1 MSRIGR
7 NPITIPSGVDV
18 IVDEN
23 NKVTVKGPKGTLVRE
38 FNPDMQIVREGDVLL
53 VQRPT
58 DGKEHRSL
66 HGLTRTL
73 LANMVEGV
81 TKGYEKK
88 LRAVSVGWRATLQG
102 RKLVLNVGFSHP
114 IEIEPPAGIEF
125 AAETVAHPPYGMVPL
140 ITVSGID
147 KEMVGQVA
155 ASIRSIRKPEPYLG
169 KGIQYQGEIIRRKAG
184 KTAK

>member
-7 NPITIPSGVDV
+7 KQIEVPAGVQVTINGSN
-18 IVDEN
+18 I
-23 NKVTVKGPKGTLVRE
+23 TVKGPKGTLQRE
-38 FNPDMQIVREGDVLL
+38 LHPDMQIVLENNIIQVN
-53 VQRPT
+53 RPT

-73 LANMVEGV
+73 VANMVEGV

-88 LRAVSVGWRATLQG
+88 LEAVSVGWRASVQG
-102 RKLVLNVGFSHP
+102 SKLVLSVGFSHP
-114 IEIEPPAGIEF
+114 VEIEPPAGIEF
-125 AAETVAHPPYGMVPL
+125 KAETIAHPPFGNVPL

-147 KEMVGQVA
+147 KEVVGQVA
-155 ASIRSIRKPEPYLG
+155 ASIRSIREPEPYLG
-169 KGIQYQGEIIRRKAG
+169 KGIAYQGEKIRRKAG

>member
-7 NPITIPSGVDV
+7 SPIQLPAGVSVDV
-18 IVDEN
+18 DDN
-23 NKVTVKGPKGTLVRE
+23 NKVTVKGPKGTLVRDL
-38 FNPDMQIVREGDVLL
+38 NADMEIAREGETL
-53 VQRPT
+53 VVKRPT
-58 DGKEHRSL
+58 DNKEHRSA

-102 RKLVLNVGFSHP
+102 EKLVLNVGFSHP
-114 IEIEPPAGIEF
+114 VEIEPPAGIEF
-125 AAETVAHPPYGMVPL
+125 KAETVAHPPYGMVPL
-140 ITVSGID
+140 ITVMGID
-147 KEMVGQVA
+147 KELVGQVA

-169 KGIQYQGEIIRRKAG
+169 KGIQYQGENIRRKAG
-184 KTAK
+184 KTAR